1 MDGSGIGGSA
11 PRGVAIIGIACRF
24 PGANDWQQ
32 FWANLTAGK
41 DSIRHFSDAEL
52 LRAGVPEK
60 TLKRPDYVKAAPVID
75 DFDRFDAQF
84 FEYSPREARIMDPQQ
99 RILLEEAWHA
109 LEDAGVDPGHAPD
122 SRIGA
127 YMGAG
132 GVVTSY
138 LLAHPSLQAGATGG
152 LEHLANDKDF
162 LATKLAYKLD
172 LTGPAIN
179 VQTACSTSM
188 VAVHLACQAILD
200 GECEMALAGA
210 ATVRVPHVQG
220 YLHRAGD
227 IMSPDGRCRAYDAD
241 AEGTV
246 FGSGCGVVV
255 LKHVEDAIADGDR
268 IYAVI
273 RSSAINNDGA
283 EKTSFTASSTPGQ
296 ARAMAAA
303 FAAAEVDPSTIG
315 LVEGHGTGTVV
326 GDPLEV
332 EALQRCFAT
341 DRKTQP
347 GGCWLGSVKTNI
359 GHLEQAAG
367 VASLMKTALALHHR
381 QVPPSLNFA
390 KSNPRINLEN
400 GAFRVATELTD
411 WATDG
416 HPRRAAVNSLG
427 LGGTNAFAILEEA
440 PKRADDQLQRPTRQM
455 LCLSAESPQALGRL
469 SDLWRDHIDDT
480 DLRALGDACAAAA
493 RRPALRYRVA
503 VTGTNAVGLSR
514 ALIAAEADQAK
525 SGRKVAFLFPGQGSQ
540 YPGMTRAFYDGEPAF
555 RAAFD
560 LIADRLAGPGLDI
573 ERAIFGAD
581 EPQALAHTSLQ
592 QPTIFAVEWALA
604 RMLDA
609 WGVRPDAVLGH
620 SVGAFA
626 AMAVAGIYAP
636 QDAADLIAR
645 RAALMGALPEGG
657 AMAAVFADAATVDAL
672 CEDTGAVVAA
682 LNSPEN
688 TVVSGSAP
696 AVSSVIAKA
705 EQAALSA
712 RRLTVSHAF
721 HSPLMAEAAQPLVEF
736 ADALSAGTPT
746 IPFVSDLTG
755 EVVEAPPNGRYFAD
769 HLLSPVRFF
778 DGLAR
783 LAALGCTDF
792 IEVGPGRALRG
803 FALAGLGAEIETHA
817 LLDDAS
823 DDWSVSTATLARLW
837 QRGCAVDPTR
847 FYPGR
852 AAPAKPAPL
861 YPFERTRFWIDDESA
876 HQDDARALHGTEIR
890 VPGGRRH
897 FQGRLS
903 VAQYPWLADHRVYGQ
918 VTLPVAAALIAM
930 ADACGEAGDQSV
942 AIHNL
947 TYAHACVLSEGE
959 ERLVDIELP
968 GYGAEGDLALGSLAS
983 GGKRTWQAHIEATAR
998 ITAQSPEAAE
1008 MDALRQACPDS
1019 LDTSRYY
1026 AALDHLGLNYG
1037 PGFRNLK
1044 EIWTGPGMALGRV
1057 SLDPEAVEV
1066 DASLHPALIDACLHL
1081 FPAMSGLYGDFLNL
1095 NEKDQTTF
1103 LPTTIERFS
1112 IFAPGITEVWSHCIL
1127 REGEDSAEGRYTVD
1141 VRIVGTDGT
1150 PVAVIEGLTVKR
1162 LTRGE
1167 FTPRERAPVEDWLYA
1182 IEWEERPALPAPEP
1196 AETGA
1201 WIVVAEDEADVS
1213 DLTAALR
1220 DAGAMVGFL
1229 SADAMFSGSPAP
1241 AIAGP
1246 VKGVLL
1252 AAALSAAPMM
1262 RIAPSELTTLSD
1274 RQFALSQ
1281 AALNLVTDALPD
1293 GWGQPRL
1300 WVVTRGAQAPRDDRL
1315 GGEAVQATLWG
1326 HGRVIA
1332 FEHPNVWGGLIDLD
1346 HGTDLT
1352 AAAREV
1358 LSADGEDQVA
1368 LRDGRR
1374 FAPRLARRELDG
1386 LDLPVTPR
1394 IRPDRSYLIT
1404 GGLGVL
1410 GLKLARWLADQGAR
1424 HLTLVSRRAPGAEQQ
1439 QAIAEIEGIGA
1450 TVATRSADI
1459 TDPDQVNALI
1469 GAVGKQGQPLAG
1481 IFHCAGLLDDG
1492 IMASM
1497 DRAQYHRVTAPKVE
1511 GTWAL
1516 HRAAQDLNLDHFVL
1530 FSSILSLIG
1539 SMGQLNYV
1547 AGNAFQ
1553 DAVVAHRRRL
1563 GLPALAMNWGPWED
1577 AGLATESGE
1586 RGRAIWRARGTRF
1599 IPADAGIEILGHAL
1613 AHGFD
1618 HLGVTITDW
1627 AAFTGQFSDVPRLY
1641 ARLGGGKGA
1650 TRKTATVDRARIMDA
1665 IRTGS
1670 PSERTDLVAGAL
1682 GQICGAALELDGVP
1696 DPSVSLREVGLD
1708 SLISITV
1715 INEIEGVFGVR
1726 LPARALLQGPSVA
1739 ELAAMVLVEIPDLPD
1754 GDVAEPAPIPN
1765 RAIETGG
1772 KSGAWLVTRR
1782 PRPQARA
1789 RLFCFPFA
1797 GGGSAVFDS
1806 WGDAFDPEVEVV
1818 AVEPPGRL
1826 SRINE
1831 APVASVEDF
1840 ARGLLPQLYDKL
1852 DRPYAV
1858 LGHCLGGLTLY
1869 ESLRFLHARKRRMP
1883 VHIFISG
1890 ARPPSVLNAPGSFE
1904 AALEKRLESFDD
1916 YRPGRPLYKQSDAVF
1931 IEIVRSFGISDSA
1944 RMLEDAELRALVLPT
1959 VRAEFAMA
1967 SDYAYAPQDPFPIP
1981 ITVFR
1986 GERDVY
1992 FRAVDA
1998 RIWRK
2003 FTSRQF
2009 EAFTRDT
2016 GHFAIVEDF
2025 DFIRDRIE
2033 EVLLREC
2040 AKSA

>member
-1 MDGSGIGGSA
+1 MDGSGTGGSA

-24 PGANDWQQ
+24 PGANDWRE

-41 DSIRHFSDAEL
+41 DCIRHFSDDEL

-75 DFDRFDAQF
+75 NFDRFDARF
-84 FEYSPREARIMDPQQ
+84 FEYSPREARMMDPQQ

-109 LEDAGVDPGHAPD
+109 LEDAGVDPGRAPD

-162 LATKLAYKLD
+162 LATKLAYKLN

-210 ATVRVPHVQG
+210 ATVRVPQVQG

-227 IMSPDGRCRAYDAD
+227 IMSPDGRCRAYDAE

-246 FGSGCGVVV
+246 FGSGSGVVV
-255 LKHVEDAIADGDR
+255 LKHVEDAIAAGDR

-273 RSSAINNDGA
+273 LGSAINNDGA

-341 DRKTQP
+341 DQMAQP

-367 VASLMKTALALHHR
+367 VASLIKSALALHHR
-381 QVPPSLNFA
+381 QVPPSLNFETP
-390 KSNPRINLEN
+390 NPRIDLEN
-400 GAFRVATELTD
+400 GIFRVATELTEWTPD
-411 WATDG
+411 S

-440 PKRADDQLQRPTRQM
+440 PIPADAQVQLPARQM

-469 SDLWRDHIDDT
+469 TDLWRDHLVGT
-480 DLRALGDACAAAA
+480 DQRALPNACAAAA
-493 RRPALRYRVA
+493 RRPALRYRIA
-503 VTGTNAVGLSR
+503 VTGTDAAGLSR
-514 ALIAAEADQAK
+514 ALIGAEAGQAN
-525 SGRKVAFLFPGQGSQ
+525 SDRKVAFLFPGQGSQ
-540 YPGMTRAFYDGEPAF
+540 YPGMARAFYDGEPAF

-560 LIADRLAGPGLDI
+560 TVAARLAASGLAI
-573 ERAIFGAD
+573 ERAVFGTD
-581 EPQALAHTSLQ
+581 EPQALAHTGLQ
-592 QPTIFAVEWALA
+592 QPAIFAVEWALA

-609 WGVRPDAVLGH
+609 WAVRPDAVLGH

-626 AMAVAGIYAP
+626 AMAAAGIYQP
-636 QDAADLIAR
+636 EDAADLIAR

-657 AMAAVFADAATVDAL
+657 AMAAVFADAATVEPICA
-672 CEDTGAVVAA
+672 DTEAVVAA

-688 TVVSGSAP
+688 TVVSGPASA
-696 AVSSVIAKA
+696 VDSVVAKA
-705 EQAALSA
+705 EQAGLAA

-721 HSPLMAEAAQPLVEF
+721 HSPLMAEAAQPLADF
-736 ADALSAGTPT
+736 ADALGAGKPAL
-746 IPFVSDLTG
+746 PFVSDLTG
-755 EVVEAPPNGRYFAD
+755 EVVEAPPNGRYFSD
-769 HLLSPVRFF
+769 HLLSPVRFA

-792 IEVGPGRALRG
+792 VEVGPGRALRG
-803 FALAGLGAEIETHA
+803 FALASLGAEIEAHG
-817 LLDDAS
+817 LLDGEG

-837 QRGCAVDPTR
+837 QRGCAVDPAP
-847 FYPGR
+847 FYPGCG
-852 AAPAKPAPL
+852 APAKPAPL
-861 YPFERTRFWIDDESA
+861 YPFERTRFWIDDEPA
-876 HQDDARALHGTEIR
+876 HQDDAGALHGTEIR
-890 VPGGRRH
+890 VPGARRH
-897 FQGRLS
+897 FQARLS
-903 VAQYPWLADHRVYGQ
+903 VARHPWLADHRVYGQ
-918 VTLPVAAALIAM
+918 VTLPAAAALIAM
-930 ADACGEAGDQSV
+930 ADACGEAGAQSI

-947 TYAHACVLSEGE
+947 TYAQACVLSEGE
-959 ERLVDIELP
+959 ERLMDIELP
-968 GYGAEGDLALGSLAS
+968 GDGVEGDLALGSLAS
-983 GGKRTWQAHIEATAR
+983 GGKGAWQAHIKAAAR
-998 ITAQSPEAAE
+998 IGAEPPESTDI
-1008 MDALRQACPDS
+1008 DALRQAC
-1019 LDTSRYY
+1019 LDPVDAVRYY

-1037 PGFRNLK
+1037 PSFRNLK
-1044 EIWTGPGMALGRV
+1044 EIWTGPGTALGRV
-1057 SLDPEAVEV
+1057 SLDPETVEA

-1081 FPAMSGLYGDFLNL
+1081 FPVLSGLYDDFLNVF
-1095 NEKDQTTF
+1095 EKDQITF
-1103 LPTTIERFS
+1103 LPTTVERFA
-1112 IFAPGITEVWSHCIL
+1112 IFAPGVTEVWSHCTL
-1127 REGEDSAEGRYTVD
+1127 REGEDPAEGRYTLD
-1141 VRIVGTDGT
+1141 VRIFGTGGA
-1150 PVAVIEGLTVKR
+1150 PVAVIEGLTVKL
-1162 LTRGE
+1162 LTREE
-1167 FTPRERAPVEDWLYA
+1167 FTPRERAPVENWLYA
-1182 IEWEERPALPAPEP
+1182 IEWEERPALPEPDP
-1196 AETGA
+1196 AEAGA
-1201 WIVVAEDEADVS
+1201 WIVIAEDEAEVS

-1220 DAGAMVGFL
+1220 DAGATVGFL
-1229 SADAMFSGSPAP
+1229 NAEALQLGVPAP
-1241 AIAGP
+1241 TVAGP
-1246 VKGVLL
+1246 IKGVLL
-1252 AAALSAAPMM
+1252 ATALSAAPMM
-1262 RIAPSELTTLSD
+1262 RIAPAELAALSE

-1300 WVVTRGAQAPRDDRL
+1300 WVITRGAQAPRDGRL

-1332 FEHPNVWGGLIDLD
+1332 LEHPNVWGGLIDLD

-1358 LSADGEDQVA
+1358 LSADDEDQAA

-1386 LDLPVTPR
+1386 LDLPVTPP

-1410 GLKLARWLADQGAR
+1410 GLKLARWLTDEGAR

-1439 QAIAEIEGIGA
+1439 RTIAEIEGMGA
-1450 TVATRSADI
+1450 TVTIRSADI
-1459 TDPDQVNALI
+1459 TDPDQVSTLIDAL
-1469 GAVGKQGQPLAG
+1469 GEQGPPLAG

-1497 DRAQYHRVTAPKVE
+1497 DWAQYHRVTAPKIE

-1516 HRAAQDLNLDHFVL
+1516 HRAAQDLDLDHFVL

-1627 AAFTGQFSDVPRLY
+1627 SAFTGQFSDVPRLY

-1650 TRKTATVDRARIMDA
+1650 TRKTATVDRAQIMDA
-1665 IRTGS
+1665 LRSAPPSGRT
-1670 PSERTDLVAGAL
+1670 ELVAGAL
-1682 GQICGAALELDGVP
+1682 GQICGAALELDGAP
-1696 DPSVSLREVGLD
+1696 DPDVSLREVGLD
-1708 SLISITV
+1708 SLMSITV

-1726 LPARALLQGPSVA
+1726 LPARALLQGPSVT
-1739 ELAAMVLVEIPDLPD
+1739 ELAAMVLVEIPGLPD
-1754 GDVAEPAPIPN
+1754 GDVAEPVPMPN
-1765 RAIETGG
+1765 RAAETGG

-1782 PRPQARA
+1782 PRSQARA

-1797 GGGSAVFDS
+1797 GGGSAAFDS
-1806 WGDAFDPEVEVV
+1806 WGDAFDPEIEVV

-1852 DRPYAV
+1852 DQPYAV

-1869 ESLRFLHARKRRMP
+1869 ESLRFLKARKRPMP

-1904 AALEKRLESFDD
+1904 AALEKRLESFAD

-1931 IEIVRSFGISDSA
+1931 AEIVRSFGISDSA
-1944 RMLEDAELRALVLPT
+1944 RMLEEAELRALVLPT

-1967 SDYAYAPQDPFPIP
+1967 SDYAYAPEDPFPIP

-1986 GERDVY
+1986 GVRDVY

-2003 FTSRQF
+2003 FTSRRF
-2009 EAFTRDT
+2009 EVFTRDT

-2025 DFIRDRIE
+2025 DFIRGRIE
-2033 EVLLREC
+2033 EVLMREC
-2040 AKSA
+2040 AQSA